1 MSELL
6 SASIPTSAPTCVKCH
21 RPGRYRGAVAGQ
33 SAPLCTRHFVR
44 SSTTLRRATVTA
56 LVVGTILTAL
66 NQGDLLLAGDT
77 TSAMLWKIPL
87 TYLVPFLV
95 TIWGALTRAD

>member
-1 MSELL
+1 MSQ
-6 SASIPTSAPTCVKCH
+6 SPPASPPASAPPCVRCP
-21 RPGRYRGAVAGQ
+21 RRGRYRGAVDGQ
-33 SAPLCTRHFVR
+33 PAPLCTRHFVR
-44 SSTTLRRATVTA
+44 SRTTHKRATVTA

-87 TYLVPFLV
+87 TYLVPFCV